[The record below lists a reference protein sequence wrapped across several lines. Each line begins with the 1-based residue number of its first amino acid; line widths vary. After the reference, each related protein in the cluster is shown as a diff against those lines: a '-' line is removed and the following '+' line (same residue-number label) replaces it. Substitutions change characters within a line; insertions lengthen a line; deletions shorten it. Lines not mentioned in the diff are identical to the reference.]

1 MQGRV
6 YRRRGNR
13 WSYVVD
19 VGYDVA
25 TGKRRQQGRSGFAT
39 KAQAEK
45 ALRDLL
51 TSIEHGTYVASTP
64 TTLKEYLDGW
74 LETTK
79 LRIRETT
86 WHSYALSVKR
96 LNSQLGAV
104 KLQALT
110 PLQIETCYARLL
122 LSGGRRGRPLSTKTV
137 RNVHIVLHRALSDAE
152 RLGLV
157 PRNAAQAAKAPIGQR
172 AEMVTWTSEELAA
185 FLEYVASD
193 RLYAAYVLLA
203 TTGMRRGEVLG
214 LRWSDVDLQRGRL
227 SIAHTITTMYD
238 TVIIGPT
245 KSNRSRRNVSLD
257 PETVRVLK
265 AHRRAQAQE
274 RLAAGELWDPA
285 PGLVFCQEDGTY
297 VHPDRFTDTFQ
308 RHVRETGLPKLR
320 GPHGLRH
327 TWATLALQSG
337 VHPKVVSD
345 RLGHSTI
352 AVTIDTY
359 SHVAP
364 SLDADAANVVAATI
378 LGPRSKQPVG
388 S

>member
-1 MQGRV
+1 M
-6 YRRRGNR
+6 
-13 WSYVVD
+13 VD
-19 VGYDVA
+19 VGFDAA

-39 KAQAEK
+39 KAEAEK

-51 TSIEHGTYVASTP
+51 TSIEYGTYVESTP

-74 LETTK
+74 LQTSK
-79 LRIRETT
+79 ACIRETT

-96 LNSQLGAV
+96 VNSQLGAV

-110 PLQIETCYARLL
+110 PLQIETCYTRLMS
-122 LSGGRRGRPLSTKTV
+122 SGGRRGRPLSAKTV

-157 PRNAAQAAKAPIGQR
+157 PRNAAHAAKGPIAQR
-172 AEMVTWTSEELAA
+172 ADMVTWTSEELAA
-185 FLEYVASD
+185 FLDHVRSD

-214 LRWSDVDLQRGRL
+214 LRWSDVDLQHGRP
-227 SIAHTITTMYD
+227 SISQTITTMYD
-238 TVIIGPT
+238 AVLIGPT

-257 PETVRVLK
+257 PESVSVLK

-274 RLAAGELWDPA
+274 RLAAGELWDPE
-285 PGLVFCQEDGTY
+285 PGLVFCQEDGTHL
-297 VHPDRFTDTFQ
+297 HPDRFTDAFQ
-308 RHVRETGLPKLR
+308 RDVRDAGLPKLR

-378 LGPRSKQPVG
+378 FGPRSKQPVG